1 MLSGIKR
8 ILLTLLLL
16 VLGVGV
22 LLLILQNPQNAQFHF
37 LYWITPV
44 LPFSIFLAM
53 AFGLGALTALLFGLW
68 LSGRNGLRRRRSARS
83 SLLESK

>member
-16 VLGVGV
+16 VLGAGV

-37 LYWITPV
+37 LYWTTPV
-44 LPFSIFLAM
+44 LPFSIFLAI
-53 AFGLGALTALLFGLW
+53 AFGFGVLTALLANLW
-68 LSGRNGLRRRRSARS
+68 LLGRKGLRKPWGSRAS
-83 SLLESK
+83 S